1 MHMFKFVLRLPQ
13 RFDGDIWHVRS
24 SVDHRIG
31 SSEGEEDD
39 ESFLET
45 KENFVRYLYNLGRDI
60 KVESF

>member
-1 MHMFKFVLRLPQ
+1 MRP
-13 RFDGDIWHVRS
+13 
-24 SVDHRIG
+24 SVDHTIG

-45 KENFVRYLYNLGRDI
+45 KENVVRYLYNLGRDI